1 MDNSPKLFS
10 RAVLTLFLLPFLAP
24 VLAGAE
30 DGAVKEMMRGLEVS
44 LALIESGIAESDPKK
59 VADGANWIAKR
70 PEPGFF
76 VKARTLAELG
86 SDAPRFKKADETMR
100 MLARAIEVAAT
111 QRDPDAVRAN
121 AQLLKAECHNCHQ
134 QQKPPVNMQAMGKS
148 GPAKQLKKENRD
160 E

>member
-1 MDNSPKLFS
+1 MDNGSKLFS
-10 RAVLTLFLLPFLAP
+10 RAVLAFFLSPILAP

-30 DGAVKEMMRGLEVS
+30 AGLVKEMMRGLEVS
-44 LALIESGIAESDPKK
+44 LSLIESGIVESDPKK

-70 PEPGFF
+70 PEPGFL

-111 QRDPDAVRAN
+111 QRDPDVARAN

-134 QQKPPVNMQAMGKS
+134 QQPPPVNLQAMGK
-148 GPAKQLKKENRD
+148 GAPAKLFEKENKD